1 VYRITLGAVAVSLFV
16 LAACGN
22 GDEATPTPPA
32 SATSHNEAPTVA
44 VTPSARP
51 ETVPDT
57 ARPIRQTAALGRIVR
72 HADEP
77 AQAIAVRRLVDAT
90 CEDDVLVIETSQE
103 NIYAPL
109 PCGRFWDPD
118 SAAAFLDEPVAI
130 GLKVTETR
138 FLIFIETVPGAQ
150 AEFTVTGL
158 WVD

>member
-1 VYRITLGAVAVSLFV
+1 MYRIVLGAVAVSLFV

-22 GDEATPTPPA
+22 GDETTPTPPA

-44 VTPSARP
+44 ATPSARP
-51 ETVPDT
+51 ETVPET
-57 ARPIRQTAALGRIVR
+57 ARSIGQTTTLGRIVR
-72 HADEP
+72 RASEP
-77 AQAIAVRRLVDAT
+77 AQAIAVRRLVGAT
-90 CEDDVLVIETSQE
+90 CQDDVLMIETSQE
-103 NIYAPL
+103 TIYAPL

-130 GLKVTETR
+130 RLEVTETR

-158 WVD
+158 WVE